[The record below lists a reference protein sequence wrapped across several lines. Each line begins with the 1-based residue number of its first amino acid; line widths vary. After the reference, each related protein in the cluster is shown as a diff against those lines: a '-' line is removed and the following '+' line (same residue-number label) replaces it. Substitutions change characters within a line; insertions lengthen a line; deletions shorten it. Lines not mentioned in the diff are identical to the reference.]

1 MLANIT
7 TTIGKAGGPYSEWQG
22 YSEQSYIFKAYMS
35 SILKDIVRSS
45 DIELRCLS
53 KVKGGYSVGSNISE
67 TSELNVGGYN
77 LL

>member
-35 SILKDIVRSS
+35 SILKDIVRDPPTLSS
-45 DIELRCLS
+45 D
-53 KVKGGYSVGSNISE
+53 VSVR
-67 TSELNVGGYN
+67 
-77 LL
+77 